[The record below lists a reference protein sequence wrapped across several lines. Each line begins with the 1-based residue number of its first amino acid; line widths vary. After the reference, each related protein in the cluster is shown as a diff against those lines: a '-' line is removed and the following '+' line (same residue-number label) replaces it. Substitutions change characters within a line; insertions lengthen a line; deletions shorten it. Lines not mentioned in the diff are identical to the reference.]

1 MEPLGLGA
9 VLVTAQYVAI
19 HPQPSY
25 NLNSLVFFLFDPLP
39 KSECLF
45 FLRNIPLRIIYKYS
59 FSRTRQTNK

>member
-25 NLNSLVFFLFDPLP
+25 NFNSLVFF
-39 KSECLF
+39 CLI
-45 FLRNIPLRIIYKYS
+45 RSQKANAYS
-59 FSRTRQTNK
+59 S